1 MLRQILLAGSI
12 DQVAQKV
19 NELEIN
25 DKIAKWKLAYRFVK
39 KIIFEKISN
48 KIIICLYRTEKLEEP
63 VFMSSVCVLKRSR
76 PEFVIYQDLFE
87 TTKILMRG
95 NDYFGSVPNYS

>member
-1 MLRQILLAGSI
+1 M
-12 DQVAQKV
+12 
-19 NELEIN
+19 
-25 DKIAKWKLAYRFVK
+25 
-39 KIIFEKISN
+39 IFF
-48 KIIICLYRTEKLEEP
+48 RTEKLEEP

-95 NDYFGSVPNYS
+95 KLKTLVHLKIDSKFGFD